1 MALNANDLFNLMM
14 SVEIKTE
21 KEEKRTGKPL
31 KITRRKIVNN
41 YKKLKKKGIL

>member
-21 KEEKRTGKPL
+21 QEEKRTGKPF
-31 KITRRKIVNN
+31 KITRRKIISD
-41 YKKLKKKGIL
+41 YRKLKKKGIL